1 MAQYRRKLTTSKNKY
16 ILDKYKHHKNDDVG
30 IFTSD
35 KRRKLLGLKPK
46 DRKIK
51 HDNIPNFWS
60 DVRNS
65 VKIGLTD
72 LQLIADVADH
82 NQLRQMFKLIP
93 FSEWDKDISKTDL
106 PKLCRTI
113 LSSQPRSRVVK
124 RKGML
129 VPAENEEDD
138 VWLAHL
144 AYEIVIECF
153 RFFKDHNLVTSMAHE
168 RLIDE
173 TEDMLNSEIGRAWFV
188 TRGRRK
194 IKF

>member
-16 ILDKYKHHKNDDVG
+16 ILDKYKHNKNDDVG

-51 HDNIPNFWS
+51 PDNIANFWF

-82 NQLRQMFKLIP
+82 NQLRQMFELIP

-113 LSSQPRSRVVK
+113 LSSQPNSRVVK

-129 VPAENEEDD
+129 VPVENEEDD

-144 AYEIVIECF
+144 AYEMVIECF
-153 RFFKDHNLVTSMAHE
+153 RFFNEHNLVTSMAHE

-188 TRGRRK
+188 PRGRRK